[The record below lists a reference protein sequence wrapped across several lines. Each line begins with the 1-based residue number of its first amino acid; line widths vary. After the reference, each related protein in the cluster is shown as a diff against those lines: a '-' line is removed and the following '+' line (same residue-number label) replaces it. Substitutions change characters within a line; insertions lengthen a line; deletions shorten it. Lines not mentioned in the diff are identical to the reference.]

1 MGKPKKGKFVM
12 SYNNGNNNRRNFNN
26 NRKNGNFN
34 RNNKN
39 NPQNAKKQ
47 EIFKQQNR
55 NLDIIESVA
64 EYLDNLVATNVSE
77 GEDNQRIT
85 MKEILNYLTTDK
97 GFAQD
102 ETKAVSQI
110 NYTMMDLANAQRSG
124 YINGNRINIRILYI
138 QERMK
143 TSFRR
148 ELYNRIDKIME
159 SYYHLFHWNDDNENK
174 SIEIVTAQEEG
185 TALAVEETTQNN
197 DVETISTK
205 EVVTDEV
212 KTVEDKDVTADQ
224 IITEEIGETK
234 EDTNA

>member
-1 MGKPKKGKFVM
+1 M
-12 SYNNGNNNRRNFNN
+12 SYNNGNNNRKNFNN

-47 EIFKQQNR
+47 EILKQQNR
-55 NLDIIESVA
+55 NLDMIESVA

-77 GEDNQRIT
+77 EEGNQRIT

-102 ETKAVSQI
+102 ETKSVSQI

-159 SYYHLFHWNDDNENK
+159 SYYHLFHWNEDNDNE
-174 SIEIVTAQEEG
+174 SIEIVTTQEEG
-185 TALAVEETTQNN
+185 TALSVEESKQENV
-197 DVETISTK
+197 VETPVEENVS
-205 EVVTDEV
+205 VVDEV
-212 KTVEDKDVTADQ
+212 ESTEDKTVIDDQ
-224 IITEEIGETK
+224 VVAEEISETK

>member
-1 MGKPKKGKFVM
+1 M
-12 SYNNGNNNRRNFNN
+12 SYNNGNNNRKNFNN

-47 EIFKQQNR
+47 EILKQQNR
-55 NLDIIESVA
+55 NLDMIESVA

-77 GEDNQRIT
+77 EEGNQRIT

-102 ETKAVSQI
+102 ETKSVSQI

-159 SYYHLFHWNDDNENK
+159 SYYHLFHWNEDNDNE
-174 SIEIVTAQEEG
+174 SIEIVTTQEEG
-185 TALAVEETTQNN
+185 TALSVEESKQENV
-197 DVETISTK
+197 VETPVEENVSVSAEVEST
-205 EVVTDEV
+205 
-212 KTVEDKDVTADQ
+212 EDKIVTNDQ
-224 IITEEIGETK
+224 VVAEEISETK
-234 EDTNA
+234 EDINA

>member
-1 MGKPKKGKFVM
+1 M
-12 SYNNGNNNRRNFNN
+12 SYNSGNNNRKNFNN

-47 EIFKQQNR
+47 EILKQQNR
-55 NLDIIESVA
+55 NLDMIESVA

-77 GEDNQRIT
+77 EEGNQRIT

-102 ETKAVSQI
+102 ETKSVSQI

-159 SYYHLFHWNDDNENK
+159 SYYHLFHWNEDNDNE
-174 SIEIVTAQEEG
+174 SIEIVTTQEEG
-185 TALAVEETTQNN
+185 TALSVEETKQENV
-197 DVETISTK
+197 VETPIEENVPVTA
-205 EVVTDEV
+205 EVESAEDKIVTD
-212 KTVEDKDVTADQ
+212 DQ
-224 IITEEIGETK
+224 VVAEEISETK
-234 EDTNA
+234 EDINA

>member
-1 MGKPKKGKFVM
+1 M
-12 SYNNGNNNRRNFNN
+12 SYNNGNNNRKNFNN

-47 EIFKQQNR
+47 EILKQQNR
-55 NLDIIESVA
+55 NLDMIESVA

-77 GEDNQRIT
+77 EEGNQRIT

-102 ETKAVSQI
+102 ETKSVSQI

-159 SYYHLFHWNDDNENK
+159 SYYHLFYWNEDNDNE
-174 SIEIVTAQEEG
+174 SIEIVTTQEEG
-185 TALAVEETTQNN
+185 TALSVEETKQENV
-197 DVETISTK
+197 VETPVEENVSATAEVEST
-205 EVVTDEV
+205 
-212 KTVEDKDVTADQ
+212 EDKIVTNDQ
-224 IITEEIGETK
+224 VVAKEISETK

>member
-1 MGKPKKGKFVM
+1 M
-12 SYNNGNNNRRNFNN
+12 SYNNSNNNRRNFNN

-55 NLDIIESVA
+55 NLDMIESVA

-77 GEDNQRIT
+77 GEGNQRIT

-159 SYYHLFHWNDDNENK
+159 SYYHLFHWNEDNDNE
-174 SIEIVTAQEEG
+174 SIEIVTTQEEG
-185 TALAVEETTQNN
+185 TALSVEEAKQENI
-197 DVETISTK
+197 VETLVEENVSASAK
-205 EVVTDEV
+205 
-212 KTVEDKDVTADQ
+212 VEDKIVTDDQ
-224 IITEEIGETK
+224 VISKEISEMK

>member
-1 MGKPKKGKFVM
+1 M
-12 SYNNGNNNRRNFNN
+12 SYNNGNNNRKNFNN

-47 EIFKQQNR
+47 EILKQQNR
-55 NLDIIESVA
+55 NLDMIESVA

-77 GEDNQRIT
+77 EEGNQRIT

-102 ETKAVSQI
+102 ETKSVSQI

-159 SYYHLFHWNDDNENK
+159 SYYHLFHWNEDNDNE
-174 SIEIVTAQEEG
+174 SIEIVTTQEEG
-185 TALAVEETTQNN
+185 TALSVEESKQENV
-197 DVETISTK
+197 VETPVEENVSVSAEVESTEDK
-205 EVVTDEV
+205 IVTD
-212 KTVEDKDVTADQ
+212 DQ
-224 IITEEIGETK
+224 VVAEEISETK

>member
-1 MGKPKKGKFVM
+1 M
-12 SYNNGNNNRRNFNN
+12 SYNNGNNNRKNFNNN

-47 EIFKQQNR
+47 EILKQQNR
-55 NLDIIESVA
+55 NLDMIESVA

-77 GEDNQRIT
+77 EEGNQRIT

-102 ETKAVSQI
+102 ETKSVSQI

-159 SYYHLFHWNDDNENK
+159 SYYHLFHWNEDNDNE
-174 SIEIVTAQEEG
+174 SIEIVTTQEEG
-185 TALAVEETTQNN
+185 TALSVEETKQENV
-197 DVETISTK
+197 VETPVEENVSISA
-205 EVVTDEV
+205 EVEST
-212 KTVEDKDVTADQ
+212 EDKIVTNNQVVAK
-224 IITEEIGETK
+224 EISETK
-234 EDTNA
+234 EDINA

>member
-1 MGKPKKGKFVM
+1 M
-12 SYNNGNNNRRNFNN
+12 SYNNGNNNRKNFNN

-47 EIFKQQNR
+47 EILKQQNR
-55 NLDIIESVA
+55 NLDMIESVA

-77 GEDNQRIT
+77 EEGNQRIT

-102 ETKAVSQI
+102 ETKSVSQI

-159 SYYHLFHWNDDNENK
+159 SYYHLFHWNEDNDNE
-174 SIEIVTAQEEG
+174 SIEIVTTQEEG
-185 TALAVEETTQNN
+185 TALSVEETKQENV
-197 DVETISTK
+197 VETPIEENVPVTA
-205 EVVTDEV
+205 EVESAENKIVTD
-212 KTVEDKDVTADQ
+212 DQ
-224 IITEEIGETK
+224 VVAEEISETK

>member
-1 MGKPKKGKFVM
+1 M
-12 SYNNGNNNRRNFNN
+12 SYNSGNNNRKNFNN

-47 EIFKQQNR
+47 EILKQQNR
-55 NLDIIESVA
+55 NLDMIESVA

-77 GEDNQRIT
+77 EEGNQRIT

-102 ETKAVSQI
+102 ETKSVSQI

-159 SYYHLFHWNDDNENK
+159 SYYHLFHWNEDNDNE
-174 SIEIVTAQEEG
+174 SIEIVTTQEEG
-185 TALAVEETTQNN
+185 TALSVEETKQENV
-197 DVETISTK
+197 VETSIEENVPVTA
-205 EVVTDEV
+205 EVESAEDKIVTD
-212 KTVEDKDVTADQ
+212 DQ
-224 IITEEIGETK
+224 VVAEEISETK

>member
-1 MGKPKKGKFVM
+1 M
-12 SYNNGNNNRRNFNN
+12 SYNNGNNNRKNFNN

-47 EIFKQQNR
+47 EILKQQNR
-55 NLDIIESVA
+55 NLDMIESVA

-77 GEDNQRIT
+77 EEGNQRIT

-102 ETKAVSQI
+102 ETKSVSQI

-159 SYYHLFHWNDDNENK
+159 SYYHLFHWNEDTDNE
-174 SIEIVTAQEEG
+174 SIEIVTTQEEG
-185 TALAVEETTQNN
+185 TALSVEETKQEN
-197 DVETISTK
+197 VAETIVEENASVSA
-205 EVVTDEV
+205 EVESAEDKIVTD
-212 KTVEDKDVTADQ
+212 DQ
-224 IITEEIGETK
+224 VVTEEISETK
-234 EDTNA
+234 EDANA

>member
-1 MGKPKKGKFVM
+1 M
-12 SYNNGNNNRRNFNN
+12 SYNNGNNNRKNFNN

-47 EIFKQQNR
+47 EILKQQNR
-55 NLDIIESVA
+55 NLDMIESVA

-77 GEDNQRIT
+77 EEGNQRIT

-102 ETKAVSQI
+102 ETKSVSQI

-159 SYYHLFHWNDDNENK
+159 SYYHLFHWNEDNDNE
-174 SIEIVTAQEEG
+174 SIEIVTTQEEG
-185 TALAVEETTQNN
+185 TALSVEETKQENV
-197 DVETISTK
+197 VETPVEENVSVETEVESDEDKIVTNDQVVTK
-205 EVVTDEV
+205 E
-212 KTVEDKDVTADQ
+212 
-224 IITEEIGETK
+224 IIETK

>member
-1 MGKPKKGKFVM
+1 M
-12 SYNNGNNNRRNFNN
+12 SYNNGNNNRKNFNN

-47 EIFKQQNR
+47 EILKQQNR
-55 NLDIIESVA
+55 NLDMIESVA

-77 GEDNQRIT
+77 EEGNQRIT

-102 ETKAVSQI
+102 ETKSVSQI

-159 SYYHLFHWNDDNENK
+159 SYYHLFHWNEDNDNE
-174 SIEIVTAQEEG
+174 SIEIVTTQEEG
-185 TALAVEETTQNN
+185 TALSVEETKQENV
-197 DVETISTK
+197 VETPVEENVSVATEVESTEDK
-205 EVVTDEV
+205 IVTDNQV
-212 KTVEDKDVTADQ
+212 VA
-224 IITEEIGETK
+224 EEISETK

>member
-1 MGKPKKGKFVM
+1 M
-12 SYNNGNNNRRNFNN
+12 SYNNGNNNRKNFNNN

-47 EIFKQQNR
+47 EILKQQNR
-55 NLDIIESVA
+55 NLDMIESVA

-77 GEDNQRIT
+77 EEGNQRIT

-102 ETKAVSQI
+102 ETKSVSQI

-159 SYYHLFHWNDDNENK
+159 SYYHLFHWNEDNDNE
-174 SIEIVTAQEEG
+174 SIEIVTTQEEG
-185 TALAVEETTQNN
+185 TALSVEESKQENV
-197 DVETISTK
+197 VETPVEENVSVSAEVESTEDK
-205 EVVTDEV
+205 IVTD
-212 KTVEDKDVTADQ
+212 DQ
-224 IITEEIGETK
+224 VVAEEISETK

>member
-1 MGKPKKGKFVM
+1 M
-12 SYNNGNNNRRNFNN
+12 SYNSGNNNRKNFNN

-47 EIFKQQNR
+47 EILKQQNR
-55 NLDIIESVA
+55 NLDMIESVA

-77 GEDNQRIT
+77 EEGNQRIT

-102 ETKAVSQI
+102 ETKSVSQI

-159 SYYHLFHWNDDNENK
+159 SYYHLFHWNEDNDNE
-174 SIEIVTAQEEG
+174 SIEIVTTQEEG
-185 TALAVEETTQNN
+185 TALSVEETKQENV
-197 DVETISTK
+197 VETPIEENVPVTA
-205 EVVTDEV
+205 EVESAEDKIVTD
-212 KTVEDKDVTADQ
+212 DQ
-224 IITEEIGETK
+224 VVAEEISETK

>member
-1 MGKPKKGKFVM
+1 M
-12 SYNNGNNNRRNFNN
+12 SYNNGNNNRKNFNN

-47 EIFKQQNR
+47 EILKQQNR
-55 NLDIIESVA
+55 NLDMIESVA

-77 GEDNQRIT
+77 EEGNQRIT

-102 ETKAVSQI
+102 ETKSVSQI

-159 SYYHLFHWNDDNENK
+159 SYYHLFHWNEDNDNE
-174 SIEIVTAQEEG
+174 SIEIVTTQEEG
-185 TALAVEETTQNN
+185 TALSVEESKQENV
-197 DVETISTK
+197 VETPVEENVSVSAEVEST
-205 EVVTDEV
+205 
-212 KTVEDKDVTADQ
+212 EDKIVTNDQ
-224 IITEEIGETK
+224 VVAEEISDTK
-234 EDTNA
+234 EDINA

>member
-1 MGKPKKGKFVM
+1 M
-12 SYNNGNNNRRNFNN
+12 SYNNGNNNRKNFNNN

-47 EIFKQQNR
+47 EILKQQNR
-55 NLDIIESVA
+55 NLDMIESVA

-77 GEDNQRIT
+77 EGNQRIT

-102 ETKAVSQI
+102 ETKSVSQI

-159 SYYHLFHWNDDNENK
+159 SYYHLFHWNEDNDNE
-174 SIEIVTAQEEG
+174 SIEIVTTQEEG
-185 TALAVEETTQNN
+185 TALSVEETKQDNV
-197 DVETISTK
+197 VETPVEENIS
-205 EVVTDEV
+205 EVESAEDKIVTD
-212 KTVEDKDVTADQ
+212 DQ
-224 IITEEIGETK
+224 VIAEEISETK
-234 EDTNA
+234 EDANA

>member
-1 MGKPKKGKFVM
+1 M
-12 SYNNGNNNRRNFNN
+12 SYNNGNNNRKNFNNN

-47 EIFKQQNR
+47 EILKQQNR
-55 NLDIIESVA
+55 NLDMIESVA
-64 EYLDNLVATNVSE
+64 EYLDNLVATNISE
-77 GEDNQRIT
+77 EEGNQRIT

-97 GFAQD
+97 GFARD
-102 ETKAVSQI
+102 ETKSVSQI

-159 SYYHLFHWNDDNENK
+159 SYYHLFHWNEDDDNE
-174 SIEIVTAQEEG
+174 SIEIVTTQEEG
-185 TALAVEETTQNN
+185 TALSVEESKQENV
-197 DVETISTK
+197 VETPVEENVSVSAEVEST
-205 EVVTDEV
+205 
-212 KTVEDKDVTADQ
+212 EDKIVTNDQ
-224 IITEEIGETK
+224 VVAEEISETK
-234 EDTNA
+234 EDINA